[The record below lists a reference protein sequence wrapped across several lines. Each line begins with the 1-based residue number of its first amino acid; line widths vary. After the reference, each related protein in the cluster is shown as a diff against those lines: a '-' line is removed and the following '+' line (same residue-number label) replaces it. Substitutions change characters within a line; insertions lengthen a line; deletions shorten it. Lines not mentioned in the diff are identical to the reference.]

1 MNLILFT
8 AEEAG
13 GTLPR
18 TDPRAVHLL
27 SVLRRG
33 VGEIFDAGLINGP
46 RGKGRLE
53 AVEPDRLHLSF
64 RWDLPL
70 APLEPLVLLFGL
82 PRPQTARDLLR
93 EATTLGATAL
103 HFVTTE
109 RCDANYAASSL
120 WSTGEWRRHCLQGAE
135 QAFDTR
141 IPEVS
146 WSQSL
151 ESTLGSLPS
160 GGVRVGLDNYE
171 ASGALGACE
180 EIRNRKAQP
189 VTMALGPERGWGERD
204 RALLRS
210 EGFLLAHLG
219 TRVLRSETAMVA
231 AVSILRAVRG
241 QM

>member
-13 GTLPR
+13 GALPR

-27 SVLRRG
+27 SVLRRE
-33 VGEIFDAGLINGP
+33 VGESFDAGLINGP

-64 RWDLPL
+64 RWELPP
-70 APLEPLVLLFGL
+70 APLEPLILLLGL

-151 ESTLGSLPS
+151 ESALASLP
-160 GGVRVGLDNYE
+160 GGGIRVGLDNYE
-171 ASGALGACE
+171 ARGALGTCE
-180 EIRNRKAQP
+180 EIRKREAQP
-189 VTMALGPERGWGERD
+189 VVMALGPERGWGERD
-204 RALLRS
+204 RALLRR
-210 EGFLLAHLG
+210 EGFVLAHLG
-219 TRVLRSETAMVA
+219 ARVLRSETAMVA
-231 AVSILRAVRG
+231 AVSILRACQG